1 MTNRVNKI
9 DLVTVFKALASRTR
23 LTVLALLKNPRR
35 NFPPQIDGDLVE
47 DGVCADY
54 IKEKLHVSASTASQH
69 LKVLAD
75 AGLIRPKRIKRWTF
89 FKRRESRIR
98 QIKKEMGLRL

>member
-1 MTNRVNKI
+1 MGKT
-9 DLVTVFKALASRTR
+9 DLISVFKALASGTR
-23 LTVLALLKNPRR
+23 LTVLDLLKDPQR

-54 IKEKLHVSASTASQH
+54 IREKLHVSASTASQH
-69 LKVLAD
+69 LKILAD
-75 AGLIRPKRIKRWTF
+75 AGLIRPRRIKQWTF

-98 QIKKEMGLRL
+98 QIKKEIGLRL